1 MADSWIYRLAAVRK
15 DWQSAGA
22 RFRLAIPSLTIAR
35 GEKIALVGES
45 GSGKSTLLDLLA
57 LVLRPSEAETF
68 AFAPN
73 GGRPME
79 VAEAWS
85 SGRSDALVALRAR
98 HIGYVLQTGGLLPYL
113 SVRDNIALPRRVL
126 GLKDDGTV
134 ERLAERLGLTRHL
147 AKRPG
152 ALSIGERQRVA
163 VARAFAHQPALAV
176 ADEPTASVDPVNA
189 RRILDL
195 FVEVVTE
202 YGVTAV
208 LATHDAGVVGALKL
222 RRLEHRLEPMDGG
235 VCSSF
240 WG

>member
-1 MADSWIYRLAAVRK
+1 MADGRIYSLEQVRK

-22 RFRLAIPSLTIAR
+22 RFRLSIPSLTIAR
-35 GEKIALVGES
+35 GEKIALVGDS

-57 LVLRPSEAETF
+57 LILRPNEARAF

-73 GGRPME
+73 GGAPIE
-79 VAEAWS
+79 IAEAWA
-85 SGRSDALVALRAR
+85 SGRTDALVALRAR

-113 SVRDNIALPRRVL
+113 SVRDNIGLPRRVL
-126 GLKDDGTV
+126 GLVDDGTV

-163 VARAFAHQPALAV
+163 VARALAHQPALAV

-195 FVEVVTE
+195 FLEVVDE
-202 YGVTAV
+202 FGVTAI
-208 LATHDAGVVGALKL
+208 LATHDAGVVDALKL

-235 VCSSF
+235 ICSSF